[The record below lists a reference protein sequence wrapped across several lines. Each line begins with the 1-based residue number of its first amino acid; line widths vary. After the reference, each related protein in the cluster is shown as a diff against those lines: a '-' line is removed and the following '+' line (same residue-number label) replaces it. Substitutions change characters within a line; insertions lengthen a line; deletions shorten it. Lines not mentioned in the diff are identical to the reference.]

1 MKYRYGILSILGLVM
16 AISPVSGVAQQ
27 SNQKVQRE
35 LQAQQQLLRRQHQ
48 QLQARTA
55 QLRQQQQREHQ
66 RLRAIEA
73 QLRQAQR
80 QLRKTQRD
88 LELLS
93 RQRVLLLQ
101 TAQKSPQKQEN
112 RQRQQTQSKQQAQ
125 PKQPAQQRP
134 PQPKQ
139 QAQPKQP
146 LPQRQPQAKTP
157 QQKPPA
163 QQQAR
168 PSTKLQLPQQYR
180 PAPLPAGDTV
190 VASVNGEP
198 IRASELIQV
207 SYDWFAATAIE
218 ELILERIVEQEARKQ
233 GISVADSEVETRYK
247 QQLQNA
253 EAQVP
258 PGMSLD
264 DFLKRNQFPPSRLFA
279 RIRTQM
285 LAEKLVERQVNLDD
299 FVEYSQ
305 IVIRIQGNTPEQQEE
320 NAPAAEAKAREA
332 YEKIQQGLDFAEAVK
347 EYSED
352 PFSKDRGGKMNWQN
366 KNFIVPDL
374 REKLDALQPG
384 QISEP
389 FRSMSGWMII
399 RKERTGSQASPEE
412 QQELREQA
420 VRIQIGDYVRQL
432 QSKAKIENK
441 IVKPFNPE
449 QATPPQ
455 GAPRP
460 PAARPAPR

>member
-1 MKYRYGILSILGLVM
+1 MKYRYGVLSFLGLAI
-16 AISPVSGVAQQ
+16 AISPLMGVSQQ
-27 SNQKVQRE
+27 TK
-35 LQAQQQLLRRQHQ
+35 QHP
-48 QLQARTA
+48 
-55 QLRQQQQREHQ
+55 QQQQHKQSQQ
-66 RLRAIEA
+66 R
-73 QLRQAQR
+73 
-80 QLRKTQRD
+80 TQT
-88 LELLS
+88 
-93 RQRVLLLQ
+93 Q
-101 TAQKSPQKQEN
+101 QKQ
-112 RQRQQTQSKQQAQ
+112 QKQQS
-125 PKQPAQQRP
+125 
-134 PQPKQ
+134 
-139 QAQPKQP
+139 
-146 LPQRQPQAKTP
+146 
-157 QQKPPA
+157 

-168 PSTKLQLPQQYR
+168 ASAKPQLPPQYR

-198 IRASELIQV
+198 IRASELIHV
-207 SYDWFAATAIE
+207 CYDWFAATAIE
-218 ELILERIVEQEARKQ
+218 ELILERIVEQEARAQ
-233 GISVADSEVETRYK
+233 NITVTDAEVEARYK

-264 DFLKRNQFPPSRLFA
+264 DFLKRNQFPPSRLYA

-320 NAPAAEAKAREA
+320 NAAAAEAKAREA

-366 KNFIVPDL
+366 KNFMVPDL
-374 REKLDALQPG
+374 RAKLDALQPG
-384 QISEP
+384 QVSEP
-389 FRSMSGWMII
+389 FRSMGGFMII
-399 RKERTGSQASPEE
+399 RKERTGSMASPEE

-420 VRIQIGDYVRQL
+420 VRLQISDYVRQL

-441 IVKPFNPE
+441 IVQPFNPE
-449 QATPPQ
+449 MAAPGGPQ

-460 PAARPAPR
+460 PAPRPAPR